1 MGADVPGTADV
12 DRFIAKRILAG
23 DEKAFREL
31 FDSFYPRLFR
41 FAFAR
46 LNGDREAAADVVQ
59 QTFCKAFQ
67 ALDSYRGE
75 AALYTWFCQICR
87 NLIIDFCRANN
98 RESQKVVLIED
109 HANVKAVLEALA
121 APLVDQPEV
130 GLWQRDVG
138 RLVQATIDSLPAQ
151 YGDVLEWKYVDGW
164 SVKEIADQIHVSA
177 KAAESLLTRARKA
190 FREAIMTIADVS
202 DAVRPPETP

>member
-1 MGADVPGTADV
+1 MGADVPGTVDV

-41 FAFAR
+41 FAIAR

-59 QTFCKAFQ
+59 QTFCKAIQ
-67 ALDSYRGE
+67 GLDRYRGE

-87 NLIIDFCRANN
+87 NLIVDFCRANN

-121 APLVDQPEV
+121 APLADQPEV

-177 KAAESLLTRARKA
+177 KAAESLLTRARTA

-202 DAVRPPETP
+202 DTIQPPETP